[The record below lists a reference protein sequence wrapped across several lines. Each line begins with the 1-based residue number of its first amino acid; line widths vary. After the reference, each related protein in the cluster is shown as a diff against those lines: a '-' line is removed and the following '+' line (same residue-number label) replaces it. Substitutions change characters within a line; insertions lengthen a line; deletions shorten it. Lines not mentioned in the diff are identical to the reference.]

1 MCVVNVLSIVDAIH
15 LSLAF
20 LIILCAVVLGWIQLG
35 QRLMTA
41 LIGLQVLVGV
51 IYATVLGGALK
62 TIGGHIGEHILGAL
76 LAMTAYIAA
85 RRFGANTTSRIVPI
99 VLAAI
104 GLLLV
109 LLTAYLGLKMYGRI
123 A

>member
-1 MCVVNVLSIVDAIH
+1 VNAISIVDAVH

-20 LIILCAVVLGWIQLG
+20 LIVLCAVVLGWVQLG
-35 QRLMTA
+35 QRLMTVF
-41 LIGLQVLVGV
+41 IGLQVLVGI
-51 IYATVLGGALK
+51 IYAAVLGGALK
-62 TIGGHIGEHILGAL
+62 TVGGHIFEHILGAL
-76 LAMTAYIAA
+76 LAMAAYIAA
-85 RRFGANTTSRIVPI
+85 RRLGANTTSRTVPI

>member
-1 MCVVNVLSIVDAIH
+1 VRVVNAISIVDAVH

-41 LIGLQVLVGV
+41 LIGLQVLVG
-51 IYATVLGGALK
+51 ITYAAVLGSALK
-62 TIGGHIGEHILGAL
+62 TVGGHIVEHVLGAL
-76 LAMTAYIAA
+76 LAMGAYIVA
-85 RRFGANTTSRIVPI
+85 RRLGANSTSRTVPI

-109 LLTAYLGLKMYGRI
+109 ILTAYLGLKMYGRV